1 MHMAMPHKREAL
13 SRLQEKETHIKAE
26 YELSC
31 YPGTPQVGI
40 LSLYQFTHSWQN
52 HSSQSSN
59 AHGHA
64 LKNKN
69 IQ

>member
-1 MHMAMPHKREAL
+1 MAMPHKTEAL
-13 SRLQEKETHIKAE
+13 SRLQEKETPIKAE

-40 LSLYQFTHSWQN
+40 LSRYQFTHSWQN

-64 LKNKN
+64 FKNKS
-69 IQ
+69 IK